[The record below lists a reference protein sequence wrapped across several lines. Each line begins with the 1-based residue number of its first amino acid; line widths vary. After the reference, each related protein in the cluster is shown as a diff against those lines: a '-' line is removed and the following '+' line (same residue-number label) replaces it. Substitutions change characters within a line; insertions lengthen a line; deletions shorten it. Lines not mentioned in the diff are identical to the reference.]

1 MENTVINK
9 AFAQDVREGLTAEN
23 KFLSSK
29 YFYDATGDKLFQ
41 KIMQLPEYYLTR
53 AEYEILER
61 YHADILKPFVQRN
74 EKFNLVEMGSGD
86 GLKTRLL
93 LKHLYERQI
102 PFHYYPVDI
111 SGSSLTELRHSLKS
125 LFPNMSIHP
134 IEGHYLKA
142 LEEHRWDARFPT
154 LMVFLGSNLG
164 NFLEKEAKE
173 LLSSLARALKY
184 DELLLAG
191 FDLKKDPEI
200 ILDAYNDSQKVTRDF
215 NLNVLARINRELG
228 GEFNL
233 SKFKHW
239 PLYDPVTGEC
249 KSFLISTEK
258 QRVNVAALEETFT
271 FEKAEAIFTEVSKK
285 YSLPE
290 LERFAHSEGFEII
303 QNFLDRKEY
312 FTTSLWRKA

>member
-9 AFAQDVREGLTAEN
+9 TFARDVKEGLTAEN

-74 EKFNLVEMGSGD
+74 GKFNLVEMGSGD
-86 GLKTRLL
+86 GLKTRIL

-102 PFHYYPVDI
+102 PFRYYPVDI
-111 SGSSLTELRHSLKS
+111 SGSSLTELRHSLES

-142 LEEHRWDARFPT
+142 LEEHRWDPRFPT
-154 LMVFLGSNLG
+154 FMVFLGSNLG

-173 LLSSLARALKY
+173 LLSSLARALKQ

-200 ILDAYNDSQKVTRDF
+200 ILNAYNDSQKVTRDF

-228 GEFNL
+228 GEFDF

-239 PLYDPVTGEC
+239 PLYNPMTGEC

-258 QRVNVAALEETFT
+258 QRVNIAALEETFT

-290 LERFAHSEGFEII
+290 LERLALSGGFEII

-312 FTTSLWRKA
+312 FTTSLWRKT